1 MSRVCASR
9 NHQQSPQ
16 ILLTLLSGYGEA
28 EFVFS
33 IIKVIAVIGF
43 IILGIIIDCGGV
55 PTDNRGYLGA
65 RTWYEPGAFN
75 NGFKGLCS
83 VFITA
88 AFSFSGT
95 ELVGLAAAETRNP
108 RIELP
113 KAIKQVFW
121 RILLFYMVSLTI
133 AGLLVPYDD
142 PRLLGSSSTDANAS
156 PFVIAIRDASISG
169 LPSVMNAVILIAVLS
184 VGNSSIYAS
193 SRTLAALAE
202 QGQAPKSFGYIDRAG
217 RPLVSILVSSAFGLL
232 CFVVAA
238 GDDAQSTAFTWMLAI
253 SGLSLI
259 LAWLS
264 TCLCHIR
271 FRAAW
276 KAQGRRL
283 DELAFKSQTGVIG
296 SYIGLIFNCL
306 VLVAQFWIGAWPVGY
321 EEMTVGEQVLSF
333 FQAYLAAP
341 VVILFYVVFKI
352 WKKTSIHT
360 AMTID
365 ITTGTREVDLPRIL
379 EEERIERQSWPAW
392 KRWYRFFC

>member
-1 MSRVCASR
+1 MLCL
-9 NHQQSPQ
+9 NTP
-16 ILLTLLSGYGEA
+16 LTLPSGYGEA

-193 SRTLAALAE
+193 SRTSPLSPSKA
-202 QGQAPKSFGYIDRAG
+202 K
-217 RPLVSILVSSAFGLL
+217 RPSP
-232 CFVVAA
+232 
-238 GDDAQSTAFTWMLAI
+238 LAI
-253 SGLSLI
+253 LI
-259 LAWLS
+259 
-264 TCLCHIR
+264 
-271 FRAAW
+271 
-276 KAQGRRL
+276 
-283 DELAFKSQTGVIG
+283 VP
-296 SYIGLIFNCL
+296 
-306 VLVAQFWIGAWPVGY
+306 VAP
-321 EEMTVGEQVLSF
+321 S
-333 FQAYLAAP
+333 
-341 VVILFYVVFKI
+341 
-352 WKKTSIHT
+352 
-360 AMTID
+360 
-365 ITTGTREVDLPRIL
+365 
-379 EEERIERQSWPAW
+379 
-392 KRWYRFFC
+392 